1 MNDPDYFPKLNLVEC
16 EKIAHRWAKEYPFI
30 KKISLY
36 EGTSLPTNWR
46 TVPVSARL
54 KGVLERHL
62 DNLGPEDYVFTDR
75 HGKYTNVRI
84 YNKFKHLCKR
94 AKVKQC
100 MAILFT
106 SF

>member
-1 MNDPDYFPKLNLVEC
+1 MDKFSALVSQNTFFGKVSFPGC
-16 EKIAHRWAKEYPFI
+16 KERIRGKPC
-30 KKISLY
+30 
-36 EGTSLPTNWR
+36 
-46 TVPVSARL
+46 RL
-54 KGVLERHL
+54 MQGSRGPLERHL
-62 DNLGPEDYVFTDR
+62 DNPGPEDYVFTDR
-75 HGKYTNVRI
+75 HGKYTNVSI